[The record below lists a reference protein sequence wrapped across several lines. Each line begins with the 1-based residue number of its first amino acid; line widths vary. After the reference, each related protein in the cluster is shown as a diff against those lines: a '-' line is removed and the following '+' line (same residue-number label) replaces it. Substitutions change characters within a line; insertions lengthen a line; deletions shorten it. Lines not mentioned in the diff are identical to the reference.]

1 MKVTSKIA
9 VIVANG
15 PDLELKSTEELLNR
29 IDVVIKALPDFEEIC
44 IITSERIVDFCTRD
58 KFQFSRKVN
67 LVAARRTRGALAT
80 LCVGID
86 SISNS
91 SELFVIPI
99 NCLISANALK
109 HFAKVV
115 SKSGEKAG
123 VLTIK
128 SKDPIY
134 SYARMTQSGKL
145 IEILEKE
152 VVGDVALSG
161 VFYFRN
167 ASELLQ
173 CAAWAFKYNINT
185 RGQFYIAPALNYFI
199 AIGENIMVSRLSP
212 EEFSRI

>member
-1 MKVTSKIA
+1 MKATNRIA

-15 PDLELKSTEELLNR
+15 PDLELKSTQELVKK
-29 IDVVIKALPDFEEIC
+29 IDTVVKALPDFEEIC
-44 IITSERIVDFCTRD
+44 VITSERIVDHCLLEEFA
-58 KFQFSRKVN
+58 FSREVN
-67 LVAARRTRGALAT
+67 LVVARRTRGALAT

-86 SISNS
+86 SISES

-99 NCLISANALK
+99 NCLINTNAFEN
-109 HFAKVV
+109 FAAFV
-115 SKSGEKAG
+115 SKIGGKAG

-134 SYARMTQSGKL
+134 SYARITKSGKL
-145 IEILEKE
+145 IEIIEKE

-167 ASELLQ
+167 SLELLK

-185 RGQFYIAPALNYFI
+185 NGRFYIAPALNYFI
-199 AIGENIMVSRLSP
+199 AIGESIMVSSLSS
-212 EEFSRI
+212 EEFSRV